1 MKKMAG
7 SLFYF
12 LVKNFFKVFFRVY
25 NRTTVR
31 WAGVLPDR
39 NMILISN
46 HCSNLD
52 PVVLGAFFPR
62 RLRYLA
68 KSELFRSRL
77 FGAIIRILGAVPVE
91 KQDSQSAGASL
102 RAFLKLLED
111 GEDVLLFPEGG
122 RSPDGTLQPLEG
134 GAALIAIKSG
144 APVVPAYVSGTFEA
158 MPMGAST
165 VRPVHIEVLFGEII
179 DPGEYGALGKEGR
192 TKLMEKMRES
202 FEDLA
207 SQVALKRAP

>member
-1 MKKMAG
+1 ME
-7 SLFYF
+7 
-12 LVKNFFKVFFRVY
+12 
-25 NRTTVR
+25 NRPAR
-31 WAGVLPDR
+31 AQGL
-39 NMILISN
+39 
-46 HCSNLD
+46 
-52 PVVLGAFFPR
+52 
-62 RLRYLA
+62 
-68 KSELFRSRL
+68 
-77 FGAIIRILGAVPVE
+77 
-91 KQDSQSAGASL
+91 SQGL
-102 RAFLKLLED
+102 LKLLED
-111 GEDVLLFPEGG
+111 GEDVLLFP
-122 RSPDGTLQPLEG
+122 RAAASDGTPSPLR
-134 GAALIAIKSG
+134 AALIAIKSG